1 MFPWLAYGH
10 IAPYLQVAKFL
21 AQKNHHIYYVST
33 PKNISR
39 LPQLP
44 PTLCSNITFIP
55 LSLPHVDGLPP
66 GVESTSELPIHK
78 VPYLK
83 KSFDKLETQLTEFL
97 ERSPQIKL
105 IIHDFAPYWLPPMA
119 NQLRINL
126 VCFSIFNASSNAF
139 LGSTSEMLG
148 GSRKSPEDFTVV
160 PTWMDYPNNIAFK
173 LHETFSHKECE
184 DIVSDVERYAT
195 VLLNCKILTLRTCYE
210 FEPEALRVLG
220 KIHQKPIVPLGLL
233 SPSLSNIEDKGDE
246 NWKALKKWL
255 DSKQEKSV
263 FYVALGSEVS
273 LSQQSMHELAFGI
286 EKSGLPFIWV
296 VRKPPLVEEQFAEV
310 MIPPEFE
317 ERVSK
322 RGMVLRGWAPQL
334 RILAHSS
341 VGGFLTH
348 CGWSSV
354 IESLGLGKPL
364 ILFPGGSADLGLIA
378 RLMHWKKVGFEI
390 ERNDVDGSFKS
401 DLVAA
406 CIKRVMVDPEGEQ
419 LRANALAMK
428 EIFGNVELSN
438 KCLDEFTQLI
448 ENITFVEF
456 SLPQVDGLPPGV
468 ESTAEVP
475 IENVPYLKNA
485 YDKLQG
491 PLTEFL
497 KNSNVN
503 WIIHDFEPYWL
514 PGVAAPL
521 GINLVLFCLFNATAL
536 AFLGPPSAL
545 LGEFRKRPEE
555 FTVVPEWIDYPCN
568 IALKHHEIVNHIK
581 CMDDVSDFQRMGQLI
596 QGSQFVTTRACFE
609 FEPDEIKLL
618 IKLYQKPVVPVGLLP
633 PSLPSNEDKRDDKW
647 GFLNSLWLE
656 LNNRGTQVWPSFDS
670 VFWGKCGSG
679 VER

>member
-1 MFPWLAYGH
+1 MDYSSSRKQLHIAMFPWLAYGH

-21 AQKNHHIYYVST
+21 AQKNHHLYYVST

-105 IIHDFAPYWLPPMA
+105 IIHDFAPHWLPPTA
-119 NQLRINL
+119 NQLGINL
-126 VCFSIFNASSNAF
+126 VYFSILNASSNAF
-139 LGSTSEMLG
+139 LGSPSEILG

-173 LHETFSHKECE
+173 LHETVSHKECE
-184 DIVSDVERYAT
+184 DIVSDFERCAT

-210 FEPEALRVLG
+210 FEPEALRVLS
-220 KIHQKPIVPLGLL
+220 KIHQKPIIVPLGLL
-233 SPSLSNIEDKGDE
+233 PPPLTSVDDKGDE
-246 NWKALKKWL
+246 NWEALKKWL

-273 LSQQSMHELAFGI
+273 LSQESMHELAFGI

-296 VRKPPLVEEQFAEV
+296 VRKPPLVEEQFAED

-322 RGMVLRGWAPQL
+322 QGMVLRGWAPQL

-438 KCLDEFTQLI
+438 KCLDEFTQSI
-448 ENITFVEF
+448 ENI
-456 SLPQVDGLPPGV
+456 
-468 ESTAEVP
+468 
-475 IENVPYLKNA
+475 
-485 YDKLQG
+485 
-491 PLTEFL
+491 
-497 KNSNVN
+497 
-503 WIIHDFEPYWL
+503 
-514 PGVAAPL
+514 
-521 GINLVLFCLFNATAL
+521 
-536 AFLGPPSAL
+536 
-545 LGEFRKRPEE
+545 
-555 FTVVPEWIDYPCN
+555 
-568 IALKHHEIVNHIK
+568 
-581 CMDDVSDFQRMGQLI
+581 
-596 QGSQFVTTRACFE
+596 
-609 FEPDEIKLL
+609 
-618 IKLYQKPVVPVGLLP
+618 
-633 PSLPSNEDKRDDKW
+633 
-647 GFLNSLWLE
+647 
-656 LNNRGTQVWPSFDS
+656 
-670 VFWGKCGSG
+670 
-679 VER
+679 

>member
-1 MFPWLAYGH
+1 MDYSSSRKQLHIAMFPWLAYGH

-21 AQKNHHIYYVST
+21 AQKNHHLYYVST

-105 IIHDFAPYWLPPMA
+105 IIHDFAPHWLPPTA
-119 NQLRINL
+119 NQLGINL
-126 VCFSIFNASSNAF
+126 VYFSILNASSNAF
-139 LGSTSEMLG
+139 LGSPSEILG

-173 LHETFSHKECE
+173 LHETVSHKECE
-184 DIVSDVERYAT
+184 DIVSDFERCAT

-210 FEPEALRVLG
+210 FEPEALRVLS
-220 KIHQKPIVPLGLL
+220 KIHQKPIIVPLGLL
-233 SPSLSNIEDKGDE
+233 PPPLTSVDDKGDE
-246 NWKALKKWL
+246 NWEALKKWL

-273 LSQQSMHELAFGI
+273 LSQESMHELAFGI

-296 VRKPPLVEEQFAEV
+296 VRKPPLVEEQFAED

-322 RGMVLRGWAPQL
+322 Q
-334 RILAHSS
+334 
-341 VGGFLTH
+341 
-348 CGWSSV
+348 
-354 IESLGLGKPL
+354 
-364 ILFPGGSADLGLIA
+364 DLGLIA

-438 KCLDEFTQLI
+438 KCLDEFTQSI
-448 ENITFVEF
+448 ENI
-456 SLPQVDGLPPGV
+456 
-468 ESTAEVP
+468 
-475 IENVPYLKNA
+475 
-485 YDKLQG
+485 
-491 PLTEFL
+491 
-497 KNSNVN
+497 
-503 WIIHDFEPYWL
+503 
-514 PGVAAPL
+514 
-521 GINLVLFCLFNATAL
+521 
-536 AFLGPPSAL
+536 
-545 LGEFRKRPEE
+545 
-555 FTVVPEWIDYPCN
+555 
-568 IALKHHEIVNHIK
+568 
-581 CMDDVSDFQRMGQLI
+581 
-596 QGSQFVTTRACFE
+596 
-609 FEPDEIKLL
+609 
-618 IKLYQKPVVPVGLLP
+618 
-633 PSLPSNEDKRDDKW
+633 
-647 GFLNSLWLE
+647 
-656 LNNRGTQVWPSFDS
+656 
-670 VFWGKCGSG
+670 
-679 VER
+679 